1 MKAFEFCKRQF
12 ALWPQSFQNEDD
24 NLNPR
29 RNPKVHSR
37 ARLGN
42 ICAYSAETTVSRNP
56 QCRTEC
62 RHLAS
67 KIRGE
72 RG

>member
-1 MKAFEFCKRQF
+1 MKGFEFCKRQI
-12 ALWPQSFQNEDD
+12 APWPQSSENEDD
-24 NLNPR
+24 NLNPQ
-29 RNPKVHSR
+29 RNPEIDSR

-42 ICAYSAETTVSRNP
+42 ICAHSAETTVSRNP
-56 QCRTEC
+56 QCRTE
-62 RHLAS
+62 RRQLLS

>member
-1 MKAFEFCKRQF
+1 VKGFEFCKRQI
-12 ALWPQSFQNEDD
+12 APWPQSSEHEHAS
-24 NLNPR
+24 LNPR
-29 RNPKVHSR
+29 RDPEMHSR
-37 ARLGN
+37 ARLAN
-42 ICAYSAETTVSRNP
+42 ICAYSAEITVSRNP
-56 QCRTEC
+56 QCRTER

>member
-1 MKAFEFCKRQF
+1 MKGFEFCKRQI
-12 ALWPQSFQNEDD
+12 APWPQSSENEDD
-24 NLNPR
+24 NFNPR
-29 RNPKVHSR
+29 RNPKMHSR

-56 QCRTEC
+56 QCRTE
-62 RHLAS
+62 RPHLLS
-67 KIRGE
+67 KIRSG